1 VSFGGTSAVVTSIGL
16 TVGFAT
22 ATANRAALVGSLLIV
37 GIADN
42 ITDSLSVHVYQ
53 ESEGLEPGQAIRS
66 TASNFATRLVVTAT
80 FVAIAAFVP
89 RPLVALS
96 AMAWGAVLLA
106 ALTRSLARE
115 RDVPTRREL
124 VRHLGVAAIVI
135 VVSRVIGG
143 AIGSSVR

>member
-1 VSFGGTSAVVTSIGL
+1 MTTTTGTAGPGGSRPPTPEERPRPGPPRHRGRRWTGGRHPSADHQTPRQRKLRRVSFGGTSAVVTSIGL

-80 FVAIAAFVP
+80 F
-89 RPLVALS
+89 
-96 AMAWGAVLLA
+96 
-106 ALTRSLARE
+106 
-115 RDVPTRREL
+115 
-124 VRHLGVAAIVI
+124 
-135 VVSRVIGG
+135 
-143 AIGSSVR
+143 